1 MDKSVADTT
10 FDTTSQIIQKR
21 FHKTDIT
28 SVGTLLTLL
37 IRHNDLPGTIQKICA
52 FYALNDLFK
61 SEAQSE
67 SPFAPF
73 LLSLLDPKDSSIQKL
88 NVIERNFLLQLLTA
102 GTKELSKQTP
112 NTIILG
118 DLQPLQ
124 TDYSQ
129 LKNSCLEKQKE
140 LPATVKSSLMNILP
154 ARTTSPSENSTK
166 TLFDDLITK
175 SDTPLKN
182 VFAPQFM
189 TIAPPLL
196 PVKDELIWFDLTNPA
211 WHKPIYDFSMC
222 SSDKISRQQIA
233 KKIIFLAFKQAL
245 TLQEQKNFL
254 NELDHDFS
262 IITEIGITPAL
273 LPALVENNPLIA
285 IEVLLHLMNCIEI
298 TEYFSVL
305 VNMEMSL
312 HSMEVVN
319 RLTTTVDLPTEF
331 VHLYIINCISTC
343 EAFKDKFMQNR
354 LVRLVCVFLQSLIR
368 NKIIKVKDLFFE
380 VEAFCLAFSR
390 IREAAALYRLLK
402 QLEIGETNLLN
413 AKPTKE

>member
-10 FDTTSQIIQKR
+10 FDSISQIIQKR
-21 FHKTDIT
+21 FQKTDIT

-37 IRHNDLPGTIQKICA
+37 IRHNDLPGTIQKTSA
-52 FYALNDLFK
+52 FYALYDLFK
-61 SEAQSE
+61 SEGQSE
-67 SPFAPF
+67 SPFTPF
-73 LLSLLDPKDSSIQKL
+73 LLSLLDSKDSSIPKL
-88 NVIERNFLLQLLTA
+88 NVIERNFLLLLLTA

-166 TLFDDLITK
+166 TLLDDLITK

-196 PVKDELIWFDLTNPA
+196 PVGDELIWFDLTNPA
-211 WHKPIYDFSMC
+211 WHKPIYDVSMC
-222 SSDKISRQQIA
+222 SSENSGQEAKRLISQ
-233 KKIIFLAFKQAL
+233 AFKQAL
-245 TLQEQKNFL
+245 TLQEQQNFL
-254 NELDHDFS
+254 AELDKD
-262 IITEIGITPAL
+262 INTINQIGLTPSK
-273 LPALVENNPLIA
+273 LPDLVENNPLIA
-285 IEVLLHLMNCIEI
+285 IEILLKLMNSSQI
-298 TEYFSVL
+298 TEYFTVL

-319 RLTTTVDLPTEF
+319 RLTTSVDLPTEF

-343 EAFKDKFMQNR
+343 ETIKDKFMQNR

-380 VEAFCLAFSR
+380 VEAFCLEFSR

>member
-1 MDKSVADTT
+1 MEKSISDTN
-10 FDTTSQIIQKR
+10 FDNISQIIQKR
-21 FHKTDIT
+21 FQKTDIT

-37 IRHNDLPGTIQKICA
+37 IRHNDLPGTIQKISA
-52 FYALNDLFK
+52 FYALHDLFK
-61 SEAQSE
+61 SEGQSE
-67 SPFAPF
+67 SPFVPF
-73 LLSLLDPKDSSIQKL
+73 LLSLLESKDSSIPKL

-129 LKNSCLEKQKE
+129 VKNAFLEKQKE
-140 LPATVKSSLMNILP
+140 LPATVKASLMNILP

-166 TLFDDLITK
+166 TLFDDLLSK

-211 WHKPIYDFSMC
+211 WHKPIYDISMC
-222 SSDKISRQQIA
+222 SSENGGQEAKRLISQ
-233 KKIIFLAFKQAL
+233 AFKQAL
-245 TLQEQKNFL
+245 TLQEQQNFL
-254 NELDHDFS
+254 AELDKD
-262 IITEIGITPAL
+262 INTINQIGLTPAK
-273 LPALVENNPLIA
+273 LPDLVENNPLIA
-285 IEVLLHLMNCIEI
+285 IEILLKLMNSSQI
-298 TEYFSVL
+298 TEYFTVL

-319 RLTTTVDLPTEF
+319 RLTTSVDLPTEF

-343 EAFKDKFMQNR
+343 ETIKDKFMQNR

-380 VEAFCLAFSR
+380 VEAFCLEFSR